1 LVKPAVHIIEV
12 WEYAVYGDDGVD
24 IATRRTRAELRLG
37 VLESEEVAYAGE
49 KKLDPL
55 KSHLYIEVYG
65 RALKE
70 IFGGEGI

>member
-1 LVKPAVHIIEV
+1 MEV
-12 WEYAVYGDDGVD
+12 GEYAVYGDDGVD
-24 IATRRTRAELRLG
+24 IATRGIRAELWLG
-37 VLESEEVAYAGE
+37 IVESEEVACAGG

-70 IFGGEGI
+70 ICGGEGI